1 VPHPDNLH
9 GDMTSIVITNTRGG
23 QAVIKSGRVPIV
35 IVGIGLV
42 LVGGRTG
49 G

>member
-1 VPHPDNLH
+1 LAL
-9 GDMTSIVITNTRGG
+9 
-23 QAVIKSGRVPIV
+23 QSGRVPGV
-35 IVGIGLV
+35 IVGIGFV